1 MQNVKAMRKL
11 KGFSLRRPGRPAG
24 SRASDRNQADIFPL
38 EKFFAQCGWE
48 KLRLAS
54 ERATG
59 APPQA
64 VLPPA
69 TNRGGKVEN
78 SAMEDL
84 KDFCDF

>member
-1 MQNVKAMRKL
+1 MHHPKKGI
-11 KGFSLRRPGRPAG
+11 KGFSLRRPGRPRCF
-24 SRASDRNQADIFPL
+24 RASDRNQADLFKF
-38 EKFFAQCGWE
+38 EKFLAQCGWE
-48 KLRLAS
+48 KLRLTS
-54 ERATG
+54 ERASG

-78 SAMEDL
+78 SAMEVL

>member
-1 MQNVKAMRKL
+1 MRKL
-11 KGFSLRRPGRPAG
+11 KGFSLRRPGRPRG
-24 SRASDRNQADIFPL
+24 SCAADRNQSDLFQF
-38 EKFFAQCGWE
+38 EKFLAQCGWE

-69 TNRGGKVEN
+69 TNRGER
-78 SAMEDL
+78 
-84 KDFCDF
+84 

>member
-1 MQNVKAMRKL
+1 MAMRKL
-11 KGFSLRRPGRPAG
+11 KGFSLRRPGRPRG
-24 SRASDRNQADIFPL
+24 SRASDRNQSDLFKI
-38 EKFFAQCGWE
+38 EKFLAQFGWE

-54 ERATG
+54 ERALG

-64 VLPPA
+64 VLPPT
-69 TNRGGKVEN
+69 TNRGGKVQN